1 MSIPLWIEIEQAR
14 KAYEFRLFVFSALA
28 PKWSVTAPVPASWAK
43 PVAEWLAELEHEANT
58 LPTDAEFVKFLE
70 FHLAELPGLL
80 HDMDHDALAKVLEEG
95 MAAAIVGSAEKSFS
109 KLHTSSLILHP
120 FSAAVSFGPLQE
132 AVAKMDRK
140 SPVAVALRSDQWDK
154 VPVAI
159 RERSQFS
166 AKVASTRLL
175 QHIQDQT
182 RGALAWEKEKIAA
195 SFKAAGGEAFINR
208 SSFIASAR
216 KIAVE
221 EGINTTT
228 PDKYGTVRDIRS
240 AKRLGLIWD
249 MQTTT
254 AQEYARWKVNN
265 DPDVLNAFPAQRL
278 VRIEER
284 LHPRPSW
291 YWPSRWE
298 QAFAAVGGV
307 GALPSQMVALKTSP
321 IWTKLSR
328 FGTPWPPF
336 DYQSGMGLED
346 VDRDEAEALKLIAP
360 ADQISPESDP
370 GLNQGFEI
378 GVKELDPQ
386 LTEWLSS
393 QMGDAVS
400 LVEGV
405 LKWISK

>member
-1 MSIPLWIEIEQAR
+1 
-14 KAYEFRLFVFSALA
+14 
-28 PKWSVTAPVPASWAK
+28 
-43 PVAEWLAELEHEANT
+43 
-58 LPTDAEFVKFLE
+58 
-70 FHLAELPGLL
+70 
-80 HDMDHDALAKVLEEG
+80 
-95 MAAAIVGSAEKSFS
+95 
-109 KLHTSSLILHP
+109 
-120 FSAAVSFGPLQE
+120 
-132 AVAKMDRK
+132 
-140 SPVAVALRSDQWDK
+140 
-154 VPVAI
+154 VAI

-182 RGALAWEKEKIAA
+182 RGALAWEKEKITA
-195 SFKAAGGEAFINR
+195 SDRAAGGEAFINR

-216 KIAVE
+216 KIAIE

-240 AKRLGLIWD
+240 AKRLGLIFD
-249 MQTTT
+249 MQTSS
-254 AQEYARWKVNN
+254 AQEFARWKANN
-265 DPDVLNAFPAQRL
+265 DPDILNAFPAQRL
-278 VRIEER
+278 VRIEDR
-284 LHPRPSW
+284 MHPRPSW
-291 YWPSRWE
+291 YWPNRWE

-360 ADQISPESDP
+360 SDQIAPESDP
-370 GLNQGFEI
+370 GFNQGFEI

-386 LTEWLSS
+386 LIEWLTG

-400 LVEGV
+400 LAEGV